1 MKLRLIMLFGVCC
14 FVGRLYT
21 FIEPIIK
28 PIIDPAIDL
37 FLQKEAHDGNSPAF
51 SALIKLD
58 KVKRKIAQN
67 PAYADIIATAHERK
81 PKRTAHINRDL
92 AAAHYAILHDD
103 ADAAEKTIAAA
114 SRSIEF
120 ANHAIHAHNLVRT
133 YRNPNR
139 ALTFPAYVCD
149 LTQRLFSGL

>member
-21 FIEPIIK
+21 FIEPII
-28 PIIDPAIDL
+28 DPAIDL
-37 FLQKEAHDGNSPAF
+37 FLQKEALDGNGLAF
-51 SALIKLD
+51 SALIRLD
-58 KVKRKIAQN
+58 EVKRKIAQN

-81 PKRTAHINRDL
+81 PKRTAHIDRDL
-92 AAAHYAILHDD
+92 AAAHDAILNDD

-120 ANHAIHAHNLVRT
+120 AHHAMRAHNPIRA
-133 YRNPNR
+133 YHNPNR
-139 ALTFPAYVCD
+139 VPTFPAYACA
-149 LTQRLFSGL
+149 LAQRLFSGL